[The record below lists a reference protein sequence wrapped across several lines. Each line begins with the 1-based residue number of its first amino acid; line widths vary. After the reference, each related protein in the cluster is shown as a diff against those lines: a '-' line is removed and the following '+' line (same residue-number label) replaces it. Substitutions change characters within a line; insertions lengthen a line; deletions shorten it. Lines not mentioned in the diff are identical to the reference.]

1 MSLFGVPGGIAPS
14 ISPIP
19 SLHLSSQNHSTQ
31 SQSGS
36 TRTNTPTL
44 LDSPTFDPMLPSGG
58 GGGGAHYSRS
68 DSPSLHSATPPLG
81 FAHPDDPP
89 QLNQHHSS
97 GSSRSRGPPNRSQT
111 MDDKFYDG
119 LVSFPS
125 LGVRSLSDIAI
136 IKPLNHASSLSSP
149 GSPSAITRGAA
160 PSRNQWGAIGQG

>member
-19 SLHLSSQNHSTQ
+19 SLHLSSQNHSTE

-36 TRTNTPTL
+36 TQTNTPTL
-44 LDSPTFDPMLPSGG
+44 LDSPTFDPMLPPGG
-58 GGGGAHYSRS
+58 GGVGGSAQYYSRS

-89 QLNQHHSS
+89 QSNHASAS
-97 GSSRSRGPPNRSQT
+97 SSRSRGPPNRSQT

-119 LVSFPS
+119 LVP
-125 LGVRSLSDIAI
+125 LPRC
-136 IKPLNHASSLSSP
+136 LNHSELTPSNTTLCISP
-149 GSPSAITRGAA
+149 GSPSAITRGTA